1 LRSGRAPGACLALLA
16 ATAAAQPPDRGAAIR
31 GHVDVRLEIRSLQRR
46 PDVGALGMPGERG
59 TPNRAQTVVYFETA
73 PQAAFGE
80 PPPGRVQMD
89 QRRETFEPYALP
101 VMVGTSVAFPNS
113 DPVFHNVFSL
123 SSPKRFDL
131 GRYAAGQSKSV
142 RFDRPGIVR
151 VFCDIH
157 SHMSAY
163 ILVFAH
169 RFFAATDES
178 GRYSI
183 EGVPPGRY
191 TLVAWTDGKE
201 RARRSV
207 EVSDAASA
215 VQVDFVIE

>member
-1 LRSGRAPGACLALLA
+1 MSRATALFLLA
-16 ATAAAQPPDRGAAIR
+16 ATSGTQSTPNQGSVIQ
-31 GHVDVRLEIRSLQRR
+31 GKVEVRLEMRAVQRR
-46 PDVGALGMPGERG
+46 PDVGALGMPAERG
-59 TPNRAQTVVYFETA
+59 TPNRAQTVIYFETA

-80 PPPGRVQMD
+80 PPPGPVQMD
-89 QRRETFEPYALP
+89 QRRETFEPYVLP
-101 VMVGTSVAFPNS
+101 VMVGTSVDFPNS
-113 DPVFHNVFSL
+113 DPVYHNVFSL
-123 SSPKRFDL
+123 SKAKRFDL
-131 GRYAAGQSKSV
+131 GRYAAGQSKAV

-151 VFCDIH
+151 IFCDIH

-163 ILVFAH
+163 VLVFAH
-169 RFFAATDES
+169 RFFAATDEG

-207 EVSDAASA
+207 VVPDASSTVPA
-215 VQVDFVIE
+215 DFVIE